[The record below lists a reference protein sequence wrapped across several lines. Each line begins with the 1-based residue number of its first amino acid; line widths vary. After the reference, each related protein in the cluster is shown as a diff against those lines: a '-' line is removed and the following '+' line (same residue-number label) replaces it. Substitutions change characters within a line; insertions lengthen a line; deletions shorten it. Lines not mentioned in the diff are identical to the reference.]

1 MVANKS
7 IKSDIDFFS
16 VIGKNGKMCSSF
28 LYQLIMKLRS
38 KEYSISFKAMM
49 SSRNPPPEWEVQE
62 FIPKLAHTSL
72 NHTTGVNTIKEHVN
86 SEYLIVSDVDM
97 APLCQDWDKKII
109 NRMCELGVDIFGV
122 DHWSSTRTYA
132 GFPIVTFFIVQTK
145 VFLKTNCDFRPVYQL
160 YPNKRGMGCNLM
172 VIKNEEQSKI
182 YQRPIGFELLQD
194 SGWQMPKTFK
204 ELGYTGAVLEQI
216 ENPRS
221 IIREV
226 GQMWHIDGEPILAHL
241 GKSTKRRQG
250 RIYKWHNAIR
260 NYLNAKKSTKTVL

>member
-7 IKSDIDFFS
+7 LKSDIDFFS

-28 LYQLIMKLRS
+28 LYQLMTKLRS
-38 KEYSISFKAMM
+38 EAYSIRFKAMM

-62 FIPKLAHTSL
+62 YIPKLAHTSL
-72 NHTTGVNTIKEHVN
+72 NHTTGVNAIKEHVN

-109 NRMCELGVDIFGV
+109 NRMRELKVDIFGI
-122 DHWSSTRTYA
+122 DHWSEIRTYS
-132 GFPIVTFFIVQTK
+132 GFPIVTFFIVRTET
-145 VFLKTNCDFRPVYQL
+145 FLKVNCDFRPTYQP
-160 YPNKRGMGCNLM
+160 YPNKRGMGCKPMIIEN
-172 VIKNEEQSKI
+172 KNQSRI

-204 ELGYTGAVLEQI
+204 ELGYTGAVLDQVED
-216 ENPRS
+216 PRS

-226 GQMWHIDGEPILAHL
+226 GQMWHIEEEPVLAHL

-250 RIYKWHNAIR
+250 RIYKWHNSIR
-260 NYLNAKKSTKTVL
+260 NYLDAKKSDQTIS